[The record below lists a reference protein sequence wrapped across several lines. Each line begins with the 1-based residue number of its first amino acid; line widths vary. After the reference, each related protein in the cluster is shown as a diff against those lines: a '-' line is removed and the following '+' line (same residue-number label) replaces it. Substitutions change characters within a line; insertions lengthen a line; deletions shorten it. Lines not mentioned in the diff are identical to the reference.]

1 MSKGVASISERLK
14 FTIVPQIQRYYG
26 NDFGVYVFSTTDDIP
41 KFDERE
47 VSPFDDEEATQKT
60 KWSIL
65 AGNMQQL
72 TVGQEY
78 DVEAELVFNKK
89 YKSYQYKPYVVISKR
104 PSTREEQEKFLHA
117 LLTNSQAN
125 ALISAY
131 PNIVNEIIEGTDNVD
146 LQNVKGIGYA
156 TYERIKDMVLSN
168 YVISDILSLLQPLG
182 VSYKMI
188 QKLLSGEPNPSL
200 LKAQLLDNPYIMTR
214 IRGLGFKRVDGLALK
229 LNPQIIDSPKRAI
242 AFVKWFLNESAE
254 TDGNTW
260 VTVDVL
266 EQGAKDNI
274 PECKDAYCRL
284 ISQEQ
289 QNEMLL
295 HFDYAKVGL
304 KRYFELETGIY
315 DILKEIDSYSDDWNL
330 DAEDAVG
337 EAEHDLG
344 FTFTEEQRAAV
355 RSALNRNFS
364 CICGF
369 AGTGKSTLLNAIV
382 KAYKYKTVSCCAL
395 SAKAA
400 QRIVEATGHEASTIH
415 RLLGWNGKSFIH
427 DNNNP
432 LAADVVILDEAS
444 MVNVELFYDLI
455 RAVKPGGRLIV
466 CGDNRQLPPI
476 GAGNVFS
483 DVLDKTNVFNIL
495 MLTKVMRQALDSGIL
510 MDAIKIRMGINP
522 IKEPELKIVSGK
534 REDMVYM
541 FRDSNE
547 AIQNIAIKTFLSTAE
562 REGADNVVIVVP
574 RKKDCP
580 NSTTVM
586 NKIIQDE
593 LLPASEHKEHI
604 DYGTKTFRIGS
615 KVIQRENNYDKN
627 VFNGETGY
635 VTSIFEDGEG
645 DERTQCFTVEY
656 SSGGDKKLITY
667 KRSEMGQV
675 ELAYVLTVHLAQGS
689 GYKTVIVAI
698 DTTHYILLDSC
709 LLYTALTRSKERC
722 LLLAQPKAFLRCIH
736 NNNSISR
743 QTWLKL
749 M

>member
-1 MSKGVASISERLK
+1 
-14 FTIVPQIQRYYG
+14 
-26 NDFGVYVFSTTDDIP
+26 
-41 KFDERE
+41 
-47 VSPFDDEEATQKT
+47 
-60 KWSIL
+60 
-65 AGNMQQL
+65 MQQL

-266 EQGAKDNI
+266 EQAAKDNI

-284 ISQEQ
+284 ISQERQ
-289 QNEMLL
+289 SEMLL
-295 HFDYAKVGL
+295 HFDGAKVGL

-510 MDAIKIRMGINP
+510 MDANKIRMGINP

-534 REDMVYM
+534 REDEH
-541 FRDSNE
+541 E
-547 AIQNIAIKTFLSTAE
+547 AFGGGHRRRLYCRLTSFSRSLQINLRINL
-562 REGADNVVIVVP
+562 D
-574 RKKDCP
+574 
-580 NSTTVM
+580 
-586 NKIIQDE
+586 
-593 LLPASEHKEHI
+593 
-604 DYGTKTFRIGS
+604 GTKGCSQFI
-615 KVIQRENNYDKN
+615 ID
-627 VFNGETGY
+627 
-635 VTSIFEDGEG
+635 
-645 DERTQCFTVEY
+645 
-656 SSGGDKKLITY
+656 SSLIE
-667 KRSEMGQV
+667 SN
-675 ELAYVLTVHLAQGS
+675 L
-689 GYKTVIVAI
+689 
-698 DTTHYILLDSC
+698 
-709 LLYTALTRSKERC
+709 
-722 LLLAQPKAFLRCIH
+722 
-736 NNNSISR
+736 
-743 QTWLKL
+743 
-749 M
+749 

>member
-1 MSKGVASISERLK
+1 
-14 FTIVPQIQRYYG
+14 
-26 NDFGVYVFSTTDDIP
+26 
-41 KFDERE
+41 
-47 VSPFDDEEATQKT
+47 
-60 KWSIL
+60 
-65 AGNMQQL
+65 MQQL

-266 EQGAKDNI
+266 EQAAKDNI

-330 DAEDAVG
+330 NAEDAVG

-344 FTFTEEQRAAV
+344 FTFTEEQCAAV
-355 RSALNRNFS
+355 KSALNRNFS

-382 KAYKYKTVSCCAL
+382 KAYKYKMVSCCAL

-415 RLLGWNGKSFIH
+415 RLLGWNGKSFVH

-510 MDAIKIRMGINP
+510 MDANKIRMGINP

-574 RKKDCP
+574 RKKI
-580 NSTTVM
+580 V
-586 NKIIQDE
+586 
-593 LLPASEHKEHI
+593 
-604 DYGTKTFRIGS
+604 
-615 KVIQRENNYDKN
+615 
-627 VFNGETGY
+627 
-635 VTSIFEDGEG
+635 
-645 DERTQCFTVEY
+645 RTQR
-656 SSGGDKKLITY
+656 L
-667 KRSEMGQV
+667 
-675 ELAYVLTVHLAQGS
+675 
-689 GYKTVIVAI
+689 
-698 DTTHYILLDSC
+698 
-709 LLYTALTRSKERC
+709 
-722 LLLAQPKAFLRCIH
+722 
-736 NNNSISR
+736 
-743 QTWLKL
+743 
-749 M
+749 